1 MARCPRARWI
11 PASLTRHPWSAR
23 VEKSHP
29 SPSVVTNQ
37 GREISELVSTRR
49 LVKFPGRWL
58 PRKLCVRGTHC
69 TWRTWRL
76 QGSRLFS
83 LLRINAFYWNARVQ
97 GFYRFLSG
105 WRILFSTFRSKE
117 RDELIILWTFFF
129 FPPRFVRY
137 LNTNW
142 SVSTI
147 FYRGIL
153 GKIFNLRE

>member
-83 LLRINAFYWNARVQ
+83 LLQINAFYWNARV
-97 GFYRFLSG
+97 LSIVS
-105 WRILFSTFRSKE
+105 ILFFNISKE
-117 RDELIILWTFFF
+117 GDELIISWIVFILFFF
-129 FPPRFVRY
+129 FFQS
-137 LNTNW
+137 LFDIWTSW
-142 SVSTI
+142 SVV
-147 FYRGIL
+147 FKDFL
-153 GKIFNLRE
+153 

>member
-83 LLRINAFYWNARVQ
+83 LLQINAFYWNARVQ
-97 GFYRFLSG
+97 AFHRFH
-105 WRILFSTFRSKE
+105 TFFNISKE
-117 RDELIILWTFFF
+117 GDELIISWIVFILFFFF
-129 FPPRFVRY
+129 FPKFIWYLDELKRCLQRFF
-137 LNTNW
+137 
-142 SVSTI
+142 I
-147 FYRGIL
+147 G
-153 GKIFNLRE
+153 E

>member
-97 GFYRFLSG
+97 GFYRFFRVG
-105 WRILFSTFRSKE
+105 EYFS
-117 RDELIILWTFFF
+117 L
-129 FPPRFVRY
+129 PRFVWY

-147 FYRGIL
+147 FYKGIL